1 MSLMFWKS
9 MNNVFTLLCILTTLA
24 LVMWCCYEYSK
35 DEDVCEVLFKEFYQ
49 DEDSVYPELTFGF
62 PNLFNES
69 TLRKYDQTFTVNNYK
84 NLLFGGNYWD
94 EKMMDVDYKEVGM
107 KLKDYQ
113 IEACFYETV
122 FTALQENCKN
132 QTVQIQRT
140 DWFDKSVFTLQMPKN
155 AYPTYATSIK
165 MKSSIFPDGIRPPY
179 AEFFIIVAYPNQ
191 LYRSMSSA
199 LYTWPLRTKASTKN
213 YRMRFNLQSME
224 ILRRRSKKENA
235 CFEGNYDRKI
245 MENVI
250 EESGCRP
257 SMWFINRSEPLCR
270 TKQSFQELYAK
281 NIDQLYRLDKKKKYL
296 EPCLDIQKLQIDFVE
311 EDLPSVKGGES
322 EIDKE
327 GWLILEY
334 VITIHKYKEIKQVR
348 KYSEQSLVGNLGGYI
363 GLCLGYAILN
373 LPTMILKIWKNVKH
387 ICFANEYPS
396 SKQRIPNE

>member
-24 LVMWCCYEYSK
+24 LVIWCCYEYSK
-35 DEDVCEVLFKEFYQ
+35 DEDVCEVVFKEFYE

-62 PNLFNES
+62 PNIFNES
-69 TLRKYDQTFTVNNYK
+69 ALRKYDQTFNVNNYK

-94 EKMMDVDYKEVGM
+94 EKMMDVDYKEVSM

-132 QTVQIQRT
+132 QTVQIQRL

-155 AYPTYATSIK
+155 AYPTYASSIK
-165 MKSSIFPDGIRPPY
+165 IKSSIFPDGIRPPY

-199 LYTWPLRTKASTKN
+199 LYTWPFRTNASTKN
-213 YRMRFNLQSME
+213 YRMRFTLQSME
-224 ILRRRSKKENA
+224 ILRRRWKKENS
-235 CFEGNYDRKI
+235 CFKGNYDRKI
-245 MENVI
+245 MQTVI

-257 SMWFINRSEPLCR
+257 GIWFTNRSEPLCR

-311 EDLPSVKGGES
+311 EDNPPSVKGVS

-334 VITIHKYKEIKQVR
+334 VITIHKFKEIKQVR

-373 LPTMILKIWKNVKH
+373 LPTMILEIWQNVKH
-387 ICFANEYPS
+387 ICFVNENRS
-396 SKQRIPNE
+396 SKRYIPNE

>member
-1 MSLMFWKS
+1 MNLIFWKS
-9 MNNVFTLLCILTTLA
+9 MSNLFTCLCILTTLA
-24 LVMWCCYEYSK
+24 LASWCFYEYSK
-35 DEDVCEVLFKEFYQ
+35 DEDVCEVMFKEFYQ

-62 PNLFNES
+62 PNIFNES
-69 TLRKYDQTFTVNNYK
+69 ALRKYDQTFTVNNYK
-84 NLLFGGNYWD
+84 SLLFGGNYWD
-94 EKMMDVDYKEVGM
+94 EKMMDVDYKEVSM

-132 QTVQIQRT
+132 QTVQIQRS

-155 AYPTYATSIK
+155 AYPTYASSIK
-165 MKSSIFPDGIRPPY
+165 IKSSIFPDRIRPPY
-179 AEFFIIVAYPNQ
+179 AEFFVIVAYPNQ
-191 LYRSMSSA
+191 LYRSMSTA
-199 LYTWPLRTKASTKN
+199 LYTWPLRTNASTKT
-213 YRMRFNLQSME
+213 YRMRFILQNME
-224 ILRRRSKKENA
+224 ILRRRSKKENS
-235 CFEGNYDRKI
+235 CYKGNYDRKI
-245 MENVI
+245 METVI

-257 SMWFINRSEPLCR
+257 SMWFTNRSEPLCR

-311 EDLPSVKGGES
+311 EDNPPSVKGVS

-334 VITIHKYKEIKQVR
+334 VITITKFKEIKQVR

-373 LPTMILKIWKNVKH
+373 LPTMILEIWKNVKH
-387 ICFANEYPS
+387 ICFANENRS
-396 SKQRIPNE
+396 SKCRISNE